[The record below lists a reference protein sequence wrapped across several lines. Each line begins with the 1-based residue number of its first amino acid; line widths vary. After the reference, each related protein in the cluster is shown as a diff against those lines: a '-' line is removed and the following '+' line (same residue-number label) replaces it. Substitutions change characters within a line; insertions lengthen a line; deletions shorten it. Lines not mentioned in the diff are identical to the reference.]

1 MPAIP
6 GAAGADAPPAP
17 PGPPG
22 ETIEQKY
29 NFPLSLKGRLKDWLD
44 FACVPDP
51 EHPAGTIHS
60 IYYDTPDLRHYA
72 EKVNSDFQKS
82 KVRLRWYG
90 DLPSMPDAAEVTCFL
105 EVKNKFGAIRR
116 KGRTVVKLPARVL
129 KGEAYSHPHVLAL
142 ADEALGHNY
151 RRQGLLVPMAD
162 IKYNRLRYVEPRTGA
177 RVSLD
182 TEIHCPRV
190 NADFLPAFTRPPL
203 DKGVFEIKS
212 PHRHLLA
219 AFGPVS
225 AHLSKAAFSKYYEC
239 LGWLFEPFGRR
250 I

>member
-1 MPAIP
+1 MRLFHGPES
-6 GAAGADAPPAP
+6 AGAVAPRM
-17 PGPPG
+17 

-29 NFPLSLKGRLKDWLD
+29 NFPLSLKNLLRNWLD
-44 FACVPDP
+44 YACVPDP
-51 EHPAGTIHS
+51 EHPIGTIHS
-60 IYYDTPDLRHYA
+60 IYYDTPDLRHYS
-72 EKVNSDFQKS
+72 EKVNSDYQKS

-90 DLPSMPDAAEVTCFL
+90 RLECMDPAAEVTCFL

-116 KGRTVVKLPARVL
+116 KGRTIVKLPAKVL
-129 KGEAYSHPHVLAL
+129 QDDPYVHPRLLAL
-142 ADEALGHNY
+142 GDEALEHEY
-151 RRQGLLVPMAD
+151 RRMGILVPMAD
-162 IKYNRLRYVEPRTGA
+162 IRYNRLRYVEPRTGA

-182 TEIHCPRV
+182 TEIECPRM
-190 NADFLPAFTRPPL
+190 NRAFLPGLVRPRL

-219 AFGPVS
+219 AFEPVS
-225 AHLSKAAFSKYYEC
+225 AHLTKTAFSKYYEC